1 MSEVKTFSFADLA
14 DHSSRDSL
22 YLAVGGKVY
31 DCTDFIDEHPGGEEV
46 LLDEAGRD
54 ATESFEDVGH
64 SDEAREIMYKMFVG
78 NVKSD
83 GTEKTK
89 AKSASATTPK
99 PIAAGD
105 SADSGSSTKLFLAAA
120 VVGGAIAYKFLF

>member
-14 DHSSRDSL
+14 DHGSRDSL

-64 SDEAREIMYKMFVG
+64 SDEAREIMYKMYVG
-78 NVKSD
+78 DLKSD

-89 AKSASATTPK
+89 AKSASVTTPK

-105 SADSGSSTKLFLAAA
+105 SADSGSSKLFLAAA
-120 VVGGAIAYKFLF
+120 IVGGAIAYKFLF

>member
-1 MSEVKTFSFADLA
+1 MSEVKTFSYADLA

-22 YLAVGGKVY
+22 YLVVEGKVY
-31 DCTDFIDEHPGGEEV
+31 DCTEFIDEHPGGEEV

-64 SDEAREIMYKMFVG
+64 SDEAREIMYKMYVG
-78 NVKSD
+78 DLKSD

-89 AKSASATTPK
+89 TKSASASVPK
-99 PIAAGD
+99 PLATGETAE
-105 SADSGSSTKLFLAAA
+105 SGRLVSWIKGF
-120 VVGGAIAYKFLF
+120 F

>member
-1 MSEVKTFSFADLA
+1 MSEVKTFTFADLTN
-14 DHSSRDSL
+14 HSTRESL
-22 YLAVGGKVY
+22 YLAVDGKVY

-64 SDEAREIMYKMFVG
+64 SDEAREIMYKMYVG
-78 NVKSD
+78 DLKSD
-83 GTEKTK
+83 GNEKTK

-99 PIAAGD
+99 PIATGE
-105 SADSGSSTKLFLAAA
+105 SSDSGRLVSWIKGF
-120 VVGGAIAYKFLF
+120 F